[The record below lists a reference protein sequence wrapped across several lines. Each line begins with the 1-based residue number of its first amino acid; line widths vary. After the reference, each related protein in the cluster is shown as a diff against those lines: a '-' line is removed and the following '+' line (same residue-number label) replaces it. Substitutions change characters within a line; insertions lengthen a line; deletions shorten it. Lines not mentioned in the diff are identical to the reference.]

1 MIYIKDDDILLKYA
15 INDKLVEEKNGRFDL
30 EFDYPMVDENYKKFK
45 KFMLLS
51 VKTPKLG
58 YQDFYIVDIQ
68 KTNKGV
74 KIFARHVFFLT
85 SKIFVKKIS
94 YTKKTCQD
102 VFNSLSGFIT
112 DKNDFSFYSD
122 ITDIHS
128 INMSNHSLYD
138 VLTSS
143 DFSILKLWKGT
154 YLRDNYSI
162 KLLNRRGTDTEYIVA
177 KRKNI
182 SDLQIKESSDYVVTR
197 LYLSAKKRVNDGTGK
212 EKEEI
217 LETVIDSP
225 LINIYP
231 YVFSQFREYTDSFRS
246 VEALEKYGK
255 ALFSDFHID
264 LPKETF
270 TLKCTNEINSYN
282 LDINDTVLIYYE
294 DYNINKRI
302 EVTSYT
308 YSPMT
313 GKYLDITFGYR
324 SKSLAD
330 TLTIDTNKKIEKERK
345 RIDNLADE
353 TRLGLS
359 NVTFQVEK
367 KLSDK
372 EKEIT
377 ENLQAKIGSIID
389 NLKKYTDEE
398 IKKINLNLDDEK
410 IKALSNLE
418 REKFLRSKEG
428 QKELIKAI
436 SADVAWLKTVVLDT
450 EMINSIV
457 AKIDIA
463 SIKKLIVDSAFIKE
477 IISKDEF
484 KEQFEDGGVDVNN
497 IFNKLKNNISLAIQ
511 TRFKD
516 QMGQIKE
523 ELNSLL
529 DIKTNEIVSSV
540 NSKID
545 DKTDGI
551 KSELLSVINQNKNEI
566 NLSVEKIQKGE
577 DVVTWSD
584 DLVKDSNRPIKD
596 SCFTIF
602 DLKYNL
608 LNNEVYRAVFDV
620 DNAYDISKSKFVL
633 GFKKAYTD
641 SELLE
646 NTNEVLNLK
655 DISLG
660 HNDFNFTF
668 SDDVFFKHFFD
679 VSNIN
684 DKNIVFTFTDE
695 FYNGFKNQEV
705 TFGFKT
711 TRGVKY
717 YDFDGGL
724 ECDVEN
730 SSNEIVVFKTIVR
743 DKNFRLWIKDT
754 ENNWFDTK
762 HTAFKNFKESF
773 KTGINLLWFYNSYR
787 KEKYFEDVKKTF
799 YRDKEIEVTEEEE
812 RQEEEESELVTP
824 LETCT
829 SVAYSN
835 YSVETD
841 NIRATII
848 FNDNIKNIPVIKV
861 ELNTDNLM
869 YKNFKRDAKNKYIR
883 FSWKAYFNHKFH
895 SNIDNN
901 YSCFSDFYNLYD
913 FGTSKNLFFEKSDF
927 ADLVLSSTGGR
938 DPNLNSVLLS
948 NYENENDIQLVDF
961 KTKENE
967 KMKYIV
973 FVPALME
980 CNDEIIETSLYIN
993 SIKSESNTKIFEID
1007 KNFFNEYKGKVVT
1020 FKFKADKNV
1029 KKYKFLNGIDKEL
1042 KEPFNDYI
1050 EFDAELHSQRITM
1063 VIFNKDGSSLSK
1075 EQWNDFAISFRAIVK
1090 VDKAVYINNLT
1101 IRDFKAEIVTKVTKT
1116 VTKKVPV
1123 SKKKIIKEPYTKMVK
1138 EERERIVPLKLDIS
1152 NCHLYRKNV
1161 QKSVFVKKDEHEKD
1175 VNRID
1180 KDISNIKIKSDEIVS
1195 TVSRLENDTEEK
1207 LTKISQKA
1215 DNISLSVN
1223 SVSTSVN
1230 EINKEINL
1238 IKEEDRKRKS
1248 GSDLYFYTTEKLLA
1262 DKEYKLIFNLESAE
1276 SPSSVRIYNCKS
1288 SYDYHIKK
1296 GTNNLVVAFSS
1307 ERENI
1312 NIDSGG
1318 DKVITDIRLFKND
1331 GIDTQRLVSKEN
1343 VISAINLDES
1353 GVKIKGSKVEIS
1365 GNVDISGDVIIHKIN
1380 NTSYSTTISGNKIES
1395 GTIRG
1400 ATLDA
1405 STKLKI
1411 GSYGFM
1417 QPVSNGLQI
1426 DAPESYGADYG
1437 VGIQL
1442 CGRYEGKDDGK
1453 YVPKGLFIY
1462 EDSDFNRSNTAR
1474 RSNTTLVTV
1483 GGRVQCLSNRDGN
1496 GKQID
1501 GFAVVSQNEWND
1513 SGDGYFNIFNVMYNN
1528 RGNGTFVFGG
1538 AGYWKGIDCRDLSDI
1553 RLKHGINDTKIK
1565 ALDVFKKMSFKEFYW
1580 NENGSFEP
1588 IGLIAQDVEKLD
1600 KNLVGSFEDSETKE
1614 ESKFIKNYALNIY
1627 TAKAIQ
1633 ELENEVSKLKEEV
1646 KRLRRL
1652 YEKH

>member
-231 YVFSQFREYTDSFRS
+231 YIFSQFREYTDSFRS

-313 GKYLDITFGYR
+313 GRYLDITFGYR

-529 DIKTNEIVSSV
+529 DVKTNEIVSSV

-584 DLVKDSNRPIKD
+584 DLVVNSNEPIKLD
-596 SCFTIF
+596 MGGQFTHF
-602 DLKYNL
+602 KLKYSL
-608 LNNEVYRAVFDV
+608 LNNETYRAVFDV
-620 DNAYDISKSKFVL
+620 NNSEDISKSKLVL
-633 GFKKAYTD
+633 GFKKNNFYFAPP
-641 SELLE
+641 EII
-646 NTNEVLNLK
+646 NEYLNLK

-679 VSNIN
+679 VSNVN

-695 FYNGFKNQEV
+695 FYNGFKNKEV

-724 ECDVEN
+724 DCNVEN
-730 SSNEIVVFKTIVR
+730 SSNEIVVFKTIVK
-743 DKNFRLWIKDT
+743 DKDFSLWIKDT
-754 ENNWFDTK
+754 ENNWLDAT

-787 KEKYFEDVKKTF
+787 KEKYFEDVEKTF
-799 YRDKEIEVTEEEE
+799 YRDKEIEKDSGTKIKAF
-812 RQEEEESELVTP
+812 RLP
-824 LETCT
+824 FGI
-829 SVAYSN
+829 YSKKLFKGIVIDDFKIPKDREVKISFQKKLMN
-835 YSVETD
+835 LFKIYFLKDCDNLTYD
-841 NIRATII
+841 NILEKTIQDEYLKVKDTTNGDFSEGCFWIGNEEHDVEYILKDFNDVKGIAFINSYRREIKLNDLIYYYKEKTSNRFACVLLTNKLNFNSINEMNFFVLKIYKAMFNNFKIKKMTFKQNDSETII
-848 FNDNIKNIPVIKV
+848 F
-861 ELNTDNLM
+861 ELSIDD
-869 YKNFKRDAKNKYIR
+869 FKGKQA
-883 FSWKAYFNHKFH
+883 
-895 SNIDNN
+895 
-901 YSCFSDFYNLYD
+901 
-913 FGTSKNLFFEKSDF
+913 EE
-927 ADLVLSSTGGR
+927 
-938 DPNLNSVLLS
+938 
-948 NYENENDIQLVDF
+948 YENECQLTFNDRAFD
-961 KTKENE
+961 
-967 KMKYIV
+967 V
-973 FVPALME
+973 F
-980 CNDEIIETSLYIN
+980 IETTDN
-993 SIKSESNTKIFEID
+993 SSISIEMLKAIFDDILIT
-1007 KNFFNEYKGKVVT
+1007 NFNEYVEEPIIYRENAIRNLKIE
-1020 FKFKADKNV
+1020 
-1029 KKYKFLNGIDKEL
+1029 YKE
-1042 KEPFNDYI
+1042 
-1050 EFDAELHSQRITM
+1050 
-1063 VIFNKDGSSLSK
+1063 
-1075 EQWNDFAISFRAIVK
+1075 
-1090 VDKAVYINNLT
+1090 
-1101 IRDFKAEIVTKVTKT
+1101 
-1116 VTKKVPV
+1116 
-1123 SKKKIIKEPYTKMVK
+1123 IIKEPYTKMVK

-1152 NCHLYRKNV
+1152 NCHLYRKNI

-1195 TVSRLENDTEEK
+1195 TVRNLENDTEEK

-1276 SPSSVRIYNCKS
+1276 SPSSVRIYNCKG

-1307 ERENI
+1307 DRENI

-1318 DKVITDIRLFKND
+1318 DKVITDIRLLKND
-1331 GIDTQRLVSKEN
+1331 GIDTQKLVSKEN

-1380 NTSYSTTISGNKIES
+1380 NTSSYTTISGDKIES

-1405 STKLKI
+1405 RTKLKI

-1442 CGRYEGKDDGK
+1442 CGRYESLNDGK

-1462 EDSDFNRSNTAR
+1462 EDSDFDRSNTAR

-1483 GGRVQCLSNRDGN
+1483 AGRVQCLSNRDGN

-1513 SGDGYFNIFNVMYNN
+1513 SGDGYFNIFNVIYNN
-1528 RGNGTFVFGG
+1528 KGSGTFVFGG

>member
-138 VLTSS
+138 VLTNS

-154 YLRDNYSI
+154 YVRDNYSI

-197 LYLSAKKRVNDGTGK
+197 LYLSAKKRVNDGSGK

-217 LETVIDSP
+217 LETCIDSP

-231 YVFSQFREYTDSFRS
+231 YIFSQFREYTDSFRS

-377 ENLQAKIGSIID
+377 ENLQAKIGSIIN

-398 IKKINLNLDDEK
+398 IKKINLNIDDEK

-450 EMINSIV
+450 QMINSIV

-540 NSKID
+540 SSKID

-584 DLVKDSNRPIKD
+584 DLVVDSNRPIKLEKD
-596 SCFTIF
+596 AQFTNF
-602 DLKYNL
+602 ELKYGL
-608 LNNEVYRAVFDV
+608 LNNETYRAVFDV
-620 DNAYDISKSKFVL
+620 NSAYDISKSKLIL
-633 GFKKAYTD
+633 GFKKNNFFNAPP
-641 SELLE
+641 EVI
-646 NTNEVLNLK
+646 NEYLNLK

-668 SDDVFFKHFFD
+668 NDDAIYNHFFD
-679 VSNIN
+679 VSKDDGNNI
-684 DKNIVFTFTDE
+684 KFTFTDE
-695 FYNGFKNQEV
+695 FYSGFENQEV
-705 TFGFKT
+705 TFAFKT

-717 YDFDGGL
+717 YDFDHGL
-724 ECDVEN
+724 DHTVDN
-730 SSNEIVVFKTIVR
+730 SNNEIVVFKTIVK
-743 DKNFRLWIKDT
+743 DKNFNLWIKDT
-754 ENNWFDTK
+754 ENNWLDTK

-773 KTGINLLWFYNSYR
+773 KAGTNSLWFYDSFK
-787 KEKYFEDVKKTF
+787 KEKYFEDVEKTF

-812 RQEEEESELVTP
+812 RQEEETQKLPLNNIIDSVDVIHEDHFEHFDTNCIQIMSTIVDDINKIPIIRIKLDESVLKS
-824 LETCT
+824 L
-829 SVAYSN
+829 
-835 YSVETD
+835 
-841 NIRATII
+841 I
-848 FNDNIKNIPVIKV
+848 FKKDDRI
-861 ELNTDNLM
+861 T
-869 YKNFKRDAKNKYIR
+869 FKFIADFDEDAKKD
-883 FSWKAYFNHKFH
+883 FE
-895 SNIDNN
+895 NI
-901 YSCFSDFYNLYD
+901 YSFFSDFNDFKD
-913 FGTSKNLFFEKSDF
+913 FGSQDNLLYKNVDNFKKICISATKEPIDGRIPICFEKNEIELSDLRCETSNGNLKF
-927 ADLVLSSTGGR
+927 A
-938 DPNLNSVLLS
+938 
-948 NYENENDIQLVDF
+948 
-961 KTKENE
+961 
-967 KMKYIV
+967 KYIC
-973 FVPALME
+973 FLPAFRE
-980 CNDEIIETSLYIN
+980 QEGR
-993 SIKSESNTKIFEID
+993 
-1007 KNFFNEYKGKVVT
+1007 FF
-1020 FKFKADKNV
+1020 
-1029 KKYKFLNGIDKEL
+1029 I
-1042 KEPFNDYI
+1042 
-1050 EFDAELHSQRITM
+1050 
-1063 VIFNKDGSSLSK
+1063 
-1075 EQWNDFAISFRAIVK
+1075 NDFMISNFQVEL
-1090 VDKAVYINNLT
+1090 VS
-1101 IRDFKAEIVTKVTKT
+1101 KVTR
-1116 VTKKVPV
+1116 TKKVPV
-1123 SKKKIIKEPYTKMVK
+1123 KKKKIIKEPYTKMVK

-1152 NCHLYRKNV
+1152 NCHLYRKNI

-1343 VISAINLDES
+1343 VISAINLDKS

-1380 NTSYSTTISGNKIES
+1380 NTSSYTTISGDKIES

-1405 STKLKI
+1405 RTKLKI

-1426 DAPESYGADYG
+1426 DAPESYGANYG

-1442 CGRYEGKDDGK
+1442 CGRYESLNDGK

-1462 EDSDFNRSNTAR
+1462 EDSDFNRSNTAS

-1496 GKQID
+1496 GKQIE
-1501 GFAVVSQNEWND
+1501 GFAVVSENLWND
-1513 SGDGYFNIFNVMYNN
+1513 YDNGNYNIFNVWYNN
-1528 RGNGTFVFGG
+1528 DGSQSFCFGG
-1538 AGYWKGIDCRDLSDI
+1538 AGFEKQVDAREYSDI
-1553 RLKHGINDTKIK
+1553 KLKHGINDTKIK
-1565 ALDVFKKMSFKEFYW
+1565 ALDVLKDLSFKEFYW
-1580 NENGSFEP
+1580 NENNSFEP

-1600 KNLVGSFEDSETKE
+1600 KNLVGSFENSETKE
-1614 ESKFIKNYALNIY
+1614 ESRFIKNYALNIY

-1646 KRLRRL
+1646 KRLRGL

>member
-1 MIYIKDDDILLKYA
+1 MIYIKDSNILLKYA

-138 VLTSS
+138 VLTNS

-197 LYLSAKKRVNDGTGK
+197 LYLSAKKRVNDGSGK

-313 GKYLDITFGYR
+313 GRYLDITFGYR

-398 IKKINLNLDDEK
+398 IKKINKTIDDEK

-584 DLVKDSNRPIKD
+584 DLVVNSNEFID
-596 SCFTIF
+596 YGATSLFA
-602 DLKYNL
+602 LNYGL
-608 LNNEVYRAVFDV
+608 LNNETYRAVFDV
-620 DNAYDISKSKFVL
+620 DNAEDISKSKLIL
-633 GFKKAYTD
+633 GYKKSYTD
-641 SELLE
+641 SEILE
-646 NTNEVLNLK
+646 NANEFLNLK

-660 HNDFNFTF
+660 HNDFNFVVN
-668 SDDVFFKHFFD
+668 DEIFKHFFD
-679 VSNIN
+679 VSEVNNQYIS
-684 DKNIVFTFTDE
+684 FTFTDE
-695 FYNGFKNQEV
+695 FYNEVKNSNV

-717 YDFDGGL
+717 YDFDGGID
-724 ECDVEN
+724 CNVEN
-730 SSNEIVVFKTIVR
+730 SSNEIVVFKTIVK
-743 DKNFRLWIKDT
+743 DKNFSLWIKDT

-762 HTAFKNFKESF
+762 HISFKNFKESF
-773 KTGINLLWFYNSYR
+773 KFKEFKRLEFLKGAK
-787 KEKYFEDVKKTF
+787 KEKYFEDVEKTF

-812 RQEEEESELVTP
+812 REEVEESELVSP
-824 LETCT
+824 LKKIT
-829 SVAYSN
+829 SIECNHSKIKGRKFNSSEKIPLIKFGLN
-835 YSVETD
+835 YGADTSLSVGNEKKQVKISFTADVGEEKTYGGLFSLFSEFNGLEDFD
-841 NIRATII
+841 NINNFLISNSTKFLNSTGAILTNGGVAIRICQGKNEIVLTDLQMESQ
-848 FNDNIKNIPVIKV
+848 NVKNIVFMP
-861 ELNTDNLM
+861 
-869 YKNFKRDAKNKYIR
+869 
-883 FSWKAYFNHKFH
+883 
-895 SNIDNN
+895 
-901 YSCFSDFYNLYD
+901 
-913 FGTSKNLFFEKSDF
+913 FFEKYNDDKEIYVEEKII
-927 ADLVLSSTGGR
+927 ANIRTMQ
-938 DPNLNSVLLS
+938 S
-948 NYENENDIQLVDF
+948 N
-961 KTKENE
+961 T
-967 KMKYIV
+967 IV
-973 FVPALME
+973 FNLFGGFV
-980 CNDEIIETSLYIN
+980 N
-993 SIKSESNTKIFEID
+993 S
-1007 KNFFNEYKGKVVT
+1007 YKGKTVT
-1020 FKFKADKNV
+1020 FKFKADENV
-1029 KKYKFLNGIDKEL
+1029 KKYKFLSGINKEL
-1042 KEPFNDYI
+1042 KEPFDDYI
-1050 EFDAELHSQRITM
+1050 KFDAELRIRQITLTL
-1063 VIFNKDGSSLSK
+1063 FNKDNSSISK
-1075 EQWNDFAISFRAIVK
+1075 EQWDNFLNSFCAVVKAKKGDTFVNDLKI
-1090 VDKAVYINNLT
+1090 D
-1101 IRDFKAEIVTKVTKT
+1101 DFKIDEIEKVTKT

-1123 SKKKIIKEPYTKMVK
+1123 KKKKIIKEPYTKVVK

-1152 NCHLYRKNV
+1152 NCHLYRKNI
-1161 QKSVFVKKDEHEKD
+1161 QKSIFVKKDEHEKD

-1276 SPSSVRIYNCKS
+1276 SPSSVRIYNCKG

-1307 ERENI
+1307 DRENI

-1343 VISAINLDES
+1343 VISAINLDKS

-1417 QPVSNGLQI
+1417 QPVTNGLQI
-1426 DAPESYGADYG
+1426 NAPKTYGANYG
-1437 VGIQL
+1437 IGMQL
-1442 CGRYEGKDDGK
+1442 CGEYEQLSDGK

-1462 EDSDFNRSNTAR
+1462 EDDDFDRGGEVPRMSDRTLITAR
-1474 RSNTTLVTV
+1474 
-1483 GGRVQCLSNRDGN
+1483 GRVQCSSNRDGN
-1496 GKQID
+1496 GKQIT
-1501 GFAVVSQNEWND
+1501 GFAVVSENMWND
-1513 SGDGYFNIFNVMYNN
+1513 YGDGNFNIFNVWYNN
-1528 RGNGTFVFGG
+1528 DNYQSFCFGG
-1538 AGYWKGIDCRDLSDI
+1538 AGFKKQIDAREYSDI
-1553 RLKHGINDTKIK
+1553 KLKHGINDTKIK

-1600 KNLVGSFEDSETKE
+1600 KNLVGSFIDLETKE

-1646 KRLRRL
+1646 KRLRGL

>member
-138 VLTSS
+138 VLTNS

-197 LYLSAKKRVNDGTGK
+197 LYLSAKKRVNDSAGK

-217 LETVIDSP
+217 LETCIDSP

-313 GKYLDITFGYR
+313 GRYLDITFGYR

-353 TRLGLS
+353 TKLGLS

-398 IKKINLNLDDEK
+398 IKKINKTIDDEK

-511 TRFKD
+511 TRFKN

-545 DKTDGI
+545 DKTEGI

-584 DLVKDSNRPIKD
+584 DLVVNSNEPIKLEKD
-596 SCFTIF
+596 AQFTNF
-602 DLKYNL
+602 ELKYGL
-608 LNNEVYRAVFDV
+608 LNNETYRAVFDV
-620 DNAYDISKSKFVL
+620 NSAEDISKSKLVL
-633 GFKKAYTD
+633 GFKKNNFHYAPP
-641 SELLE
+641 EVI
-646 NTNEVLNLK
+646 NEYLNLK

-679 VSNIN
+679 VSKVN
-684 DKNIVFTFTDE
+684 DKSIDFTFTDE
-695 FYNGFKNQEV
+695 FYNEFKNKEV

-724 ECDVEN
+724 DHTVDN
-730 SSNEIVVFKTIVR
+730 STNEFVVFKTIVK
-743 DKNFRLWIKDT
+743 DKDFSLWIKDT

-773 KTGINLLWFYNSYR
+773 KAGVNLLWFYDSFR
-787 KEKYFEDVKKTF
+787 KEKYFEDVEKTF

-812 RQEEEESELVTP
+812 EKYNID
-824 LETCT
+824 
-829 SVAYSN
+829 YSIN
-835 YSVETD
+835 T
-841 NIRATII
+841 TK
-848 FNDNIKNIPVIKV
+848 IKNEKFNTKKDIPVIKISLDTNNIYYQRFEKKENSYIKISFKAFGSEKSIDTLSV
-861 ELNTDNLM
+861 CSFFTNYTDIDDFFNSYNLIID
-869 YKNFKRDAKNKYIR
+869 KKDFEKIVNSNNKYSMYYR
-883 FSWKAYFNHKFH
+883 SKA
-895 SNIDNN
+895 ITL
-901 YSCFSDFYNLYD
+901 DF
-913 FGTSKNLFFEKSDF
+913 K
-927 ADLVLSSTGGR
+927 
-938 DPNLNSVLLS
+938 
-948 NYENENDIQLVDF
+948 NENIIKLKDF
-961 KTKENE
+961 KLDNISQ

-973 FVPALME
+973 FVP
-980 CNDEIIETSLYIN
+980 S
-993 SIKSESNTKIFEID
+993 
-1007 KNFFNEYKGKVVT
+1007 
-1020 FKFKADKNV
+1020 FKFNNS
-1029 KKYKFLNGIDKEL
+1029 KYY
-1042 KEPFNDYI
+1042 NDLEI
-1050 EFDAELHSQRITM
+1050 
-1063 VIFNKDGSSLSK
+1063 K
-1075 EQWNDFAISFRAIVK
+1075 
-1090 VDKAVYINNLT
+1090 
-1101 IRDFKAEIVTKVTKT
+1101 DFKVEIVE
-1116 VTKKVPV
+1116 KVPV
-1123 SKKKIIKEPYTKMVK
+1123 KKKKIIKEPYTKMVK

-1161 QKSVFVKKDEHEKD
+1161 QKSIFVKKDEHEKD

-1331 GIDTQRLVSKEN
+1331 GIDTQKLVSKEN
-1343 VISAINLDES
+1343 VISAINLDKS

-1405 STKLKI
+1405 RTKLKI

-1426 DAPESYGADYG
+1426 NAPESYGANYG

-1442 CGRYEGKDDGK
+1442 CGKYESLSDGK

-1462 EDSDFNRSNTAR
+1462 EDSDFNRGNTAR
-1474 RSNTTLVTV
+1474 RSNTTLATIN
-1483 GGRVQCLSNRDGN
+1483 GRVQCSSNRDGN
-1496 GKQID
+1496 GKQIE
-1501 GFAVVSQNEWND
+1501 GFAVVSENLWND
-1513 SGDGYFNIFNVMYNN
+1513 YDNGNYNIFNVWYNN
-1528 RGNGTFVFGG
+1528 DGSQSFCFGG
-1538 AGYWKGIDCRDLSDI
+1538 AGFEKQVDAREYSDI
-1553 RLKHGINDTKIK
+1553 KLKHGINDTKIK

-1646 KRLRRL
+1646 KRLRGL

>member
-138 VLTSS
+138 VLTNS

-154 YLRDNYSI
+154 YVRDNYSI

-197 LYLSAKKRVNDGTGK
+197 LYLSAKKRVNDGSGK

-217 LETVIDSP
+217 LETCIDSP

-246 VEALEKYGK
+246 IEALEKYGK

-398 IKKINLNLDDEK
+398 IKKINLNFDDEK

-428 QKELIKAI
+428 QQELIKAI

-584 DLVKDSNRPIKD
+584 DLVLNSNEPIKD

-620 DNAYDISKSKFVL
+620 DNAEDISKSKFIS
-633 GFKKAYTD
+633 GYKKAYTD
-641 SELLE
+641 DEILE
-646 NTNEVLNLK
+646 NTNEFLNLK

-668 SDDVFFKHFFD
+668 NDDAIYNHFFD
-679 VSNIN
+679 VSNVN

-695 FYNGFKNQEV
+695 FYSGFKNQEV
-705 TFGFKT
+705 TFAFKP

-717 YDFDGGL
+717 YDFDRGL
-724 ECDVEN
+724 DHTVDN
-730 SSNEIVVFKTIVR
+730 SNNEIVVFKTIVK
-743 DKNFRLWIKDT
+743 DKDFSLWIKDT
-754 ENNWFDTK
+754 ENNWLDTK

-773 KTGINLLWFYNSYR
+773 KTGINLLWFYDSFK
-787 KEKYFEDVKKTF
+787 KEKYFEDVEKTF

-812 RQEEEESELVTP
+812 REKVEESELVTP
-824 LETCT
+824 LKEIE
-829 SVAYSN
+829 SI
-835 YSVETD
+835 ETD
-841 NIRATII
+841 DNNIKEKIVDRSDIMPIARIDLNYDKDTSLSIGNKKKQVKISFTADVGKEKQFGCVFSLFSKFRGLEEFSTENNFLISNITKLLNSTGEIISNGGVAIKICQGKNEILLTDLQMESQKVKSIIFLPFFEEYNNNKEMNIEKNVTKNIRTKQSNTII
-848 FNDNIKNIPVIKV
+848 FD
-861 ELNTDNLM
+861 
-869 YKNFKRDAKNKYIR
+869 
-883 FSWKAYFNHKFH
+883 
-895 SNIDNN
+895 
-901 YSCFSDFYNLYD
+901 
-913 FGTSKNLFFEKSDF
+913 
-927 ADLVLSSTGGR
+927 
-938 DPNLNSVLLS
+938 
-948 NYENENDIQLVDF
+948 
-961 KTKENE
+961 
-967 KMKYIV
+967 
-973 FVPALME
+973 
-980 CNDEIIETSLYIN
+980 
-993 SIKSESNTKIFEID
+993 ID
-1007 KNFFNEYKGKVVT
+1007 KEFYAKYKEKTVT
-1020 FKFKADKNV
+1020 FKFKVDKNV
-1029 KKYKFLNGIDKEL
+1029 KRYKFLYYKMDF
-1042 KEPFNDYI
+1042 KEPFDDYI
-1050 EFDAELHSQRITM
+1050 KFDVKLKAKQIVLNL
-1063 VIFNKDGSSLSK
+1063 FNKDDSSISEK
-1075 EQWNDFAISFRAIVK
+1075 QWNDFINSFCAVIKVK
-1090 VDKAVYINNLT
+1090 RGDTFVSDLKIDN
-1101 IRDFKAEIVTKVTKT
+1101 FKIEEVTKVTKT

-1123 SKKKIIKEPYTKMVK
+1123 KKKKIIKEPYTKVVK

-1152 NCHLYRKNV
+1152 NCHLYKKNI
-1161 QKSVFVKKDEHEKD
+1161 QKSIFVKKDEHEKD

-1380 NTSYSTTISGNKIES
+1380 NTSSYTTISGDKIES

-1442 CGRYEGKDDGK
+1442 CGRYEGRDDGK

-1462 EDSDFNRSNTAR
+1462 EDSDFNRSNTAS

-1483 GGRVQCLSNRDGN
+1483 SGRVQCLSNRDGN
-1496 GKQID
+1496 DKQID
-1501 GFAVVSQNEWND
+1501 GFAVVSENLWND
-1513 SGDGYFNIFNVMYNN
+1513 YGDGNFNIFNVWYNN
-1528 RGNGTFVFGG
+1528 DGSQSFCFGG
-1538 AGYWKGIDCRDLSDI
+1538 AGFKKQVDAREYSDI
-1553 RLKHGINDTKIK
+1553 KLKHGINDTKIK

-1600 KNLVGSFEDSETKE
+1600 KNLVGSFEDLETKE

-1646 KRLRRL
+1646 KRLRGL

>member
-30 EFDYPMVDENYKKFK
+30 EFDYPMVDEIYKKFK

-138 VLTSS
+138 VLTNS

-398 IKKINLNLDDEK
+398 IKKINLNFDDEK

-428 QKELIKAI
+428 QQELIKAI

-450 EMINSIV
+450 QMINSIV

-584 DLVKDSNRPIKD
+584 DLVKNSNEPIKLEKD
-596 SCFTIF
+596 AQFTNF
-602 DLKYNL
+602 ELKYGL
-608 LNNEVYRAVFDV
+608 LNNETYRAVFDV
-620 DNAYDISKSKFVL
+620 NSAYDISKSKFVL
-633 GFKKAYTD
+633 GFKKNNFFLAPP
-641 SELLE
+641 EVI
-646 NTNEVLNLK
+646 NEYLNLK

-668 SDDVFFKHFFD
+668 NDDAIYNHFFD
-679 VSNIN
+679 VSNVN

-695 FYNGFKNQEV
+695 FINGFKNQEV
-705 TFGFKT
+705 TFAFKT

-724 ECDVEN
+724 DNTVEN
-730 SSNEIVVFKTIVR
+730 SNNEIVVFKTIVK
-743 DKNFRLWIKDT
+743 DKDFSLWIKDT

-773 KTGINLLWFYNSYR
+773 KSGINLLWFYDSFK
-787 KEKYFEDVKKTF
+787 KEKYFEDVEKTF

-812 RQEEEESELVTP
+812 REIELKEP
-824 LETCT
+824 LDIER
-829 SVAYSN
+829 SIYISN
-835 YSVETD
+835 VSNREQLIQRIE
-841 NIRATII
+841 NKII
-848 FNDNIKNIPVIKV
+848 DYIIEIPVIKFHLKYNNQSLSLGENKKEKIKISFTADV
-861 ELNTDNLM
+861 DKENGDGGEYSLFTDFSDMNDFDSK
-869 YKNFKRDAKNKYIR
+869 KNFLPENREKILESTGKVIGDAIGLCRGKNEIVLTDIKMENLKNVAFVPFFEQCSGEEKIEIKENVIKMVKKRRGDKVIFLLDESFISKFKNK
-883 FSWKAYFNHKFH
+883 
-895 SNIDNN
+895 
-901 YSCFSDFYNLYD
+901 
-913 FGTSKNLFFEKSDF
+913 T
-927 ADLVLSSTGGR
+927 
-938 DPNLNSVLLS
+938 
-948 NYENENDIQLVDF
+948 
-961 KTKENE
+961 
-967 KMKYIV
+967 
-973 FVPALME
+973 
-980 CNDEIIETSLYIN
+980 
-993 SIKSESNTKIFEID
+993 
-1007 KNFFNEYKGKVVT
+1007 VT
-1020 FKFKADKNV
+1020 FKFKADKNI
-1029 KKYKFLNGIDKEL
+1029 KEYDFFAYKVGF

-1050 EFDAELHSQRITM
+1050 KFDVTLKNEYIP
-1063 VIFNKDGSSLSK
+1063 VIFLNKDNSSISNLQLQNFINSFYAVIK
-1075 EQWNDFAISFRAIVK
+1075 PERGNILVNDLKIS
-1090 VDKAVYINNLT
+1090 
-1101 IRDFKAEIVTKVTKT
+1101 DFKIEKITKT
-1116 VTKKVPV
+1116 TKKVPV
-1123 SKKKIIKEPYTKMVK
+1123 KKKKIIKEPYTKMVK
-1138 EERERIVPLKLDIS
+1138 EESERIVPLKLDIS
-1152 NCHLYRKNV
+1152 NCHLYRKNI

-1307 ERENI
+1307 DRENI

-1331 GIDTQRLVSKEN
+1331 GIDTQKLVSKEN

-1380 NTSYSTTISGNKIES
+1380 NTSSYTTISGDKIES

-1405 STKLKI
+1405 RTKLKI

-1442 CGRYEGKDDGK
+1442 CGRYESLNDGK

-1462 EDSDFNRSNTAR
+1462 EDSDFNRSNTAS

-1513 SGDGYFNIFNVMYNN
+1513 SGDGYFNIFNVIYNN
-1528 RGNGTFVFGG
+1528 RGSGTFVFGG

-1600 KNLVGSFEDSETKE
+1600 KNLVGSFIDLETKE

-1646 KRLRRL
+1646 KRLRGL

>member
-94 YTKKTCQD
+94 YNKKTCQD

-217 LETVIDSP
+217 LETCIDSP

-313 GKYLDITFGYR
+313 GRYLDITFGYR

-398 IKKINLNLDDEK
+398 IKKINKTIDDEK

-577 DVVTWSD
+577 DVITWSD
-584 DLVKDSNRPIKD
+584 DLVVDSNRPIKLEKD
-596 SCFTIF
+596 AQFTNF
-602 DLKYNL
+602 ELKYGL
-608 LNNEVYRAVFDV
+608 LNNETYRAVFDV
-620 DNAYDISKSKFVL
+620 NSAYDISKSKLVL
-633 GFKKAYTD
+633 GFKKNNFFNAPP
-641 SELLE
+641 EVI
-646 NTNEVLNLK
+646 NEYLNLK

-668 SDDVFFKHFFD
+668 NDDAIYNHFFD
-679 VSNIN
+679 VSNVN

-695 FYNGFKNQEV
+695 FYNEFKNKEV
-705 TFGFKT
+705 TFAFKT

-724 ECDVEN
+724 DCNVEN
-730 SSNEIVVFKTIVR
+730 SSNEIVVFKTKVKSK
-743 DKNFRLWIKDT
+743 DFSLWIKDT
-754 ENNWFDTK
+754 ENNFLDTK

-773 KTGINLLWFYNSYR
+773 KAGINLLWFYDSFK
-787 KEKYFEDVKKTF
+787 KEKYFEDVEKTF

-812 RQEEEESELVTP
+812 REEVEEQKLP
-824 LETCT
+824 FNNIID
-829 SVAYSN
+829 SVDVIHEDHFEHFDADCIQIMN
-835 YSVETD
+835 TIVDDINKMPIIRIKLDESVLKSL
-841 NIRATII
+841 I
-848 FNDNIKNIPVIKV
+848 FKKDDRI
-861 ELNTDNLM
+861 T
-869 YKNFKRDAKNKYIR
+869 FKFIAGFDEDAKKD
-883 FSWKAYFNHKFH
+883 FE
-895 SNIDNN
+895 NI
-901 YSCFSDFYNLYD
+901 YSFFSDFNNIKDFKENNNLLYENVD
-913 FGTSKNLFFEKSDF
+913 NFKKICISATKEPIDGRIPICFEK
-927 ADLVLSSTGGR
+927 
-938 DPNLNSVLLS
+938 NEIELS
-948 NYENENDIQLVDF
+948 NLRCETSNGNLKF
-961 KTKENE
+961 A
-967 KMKYIV
+967 KYIC
-973 FVPALME
+973 FVPAFRE
-980 CNDEIIETSLYIN
+980 QEGR
-993 SIKSESNTKIFEID
+993 
-1007 KNFFNEYKGKVVT
+1007 FF
-1020 FKFKADKNV
+1020 
-1029 KKYKFLNGIDKEL
+1029 I
-1042 KEPFNDYI
+1042 
-1050 EFDAELHSQRITM
+1050 
-1063 VIFNKDGSSLSK
+1063 
-1075 EQWNDFAISFRAIVK
+1075 NDFM
-1090 VDKAVYINNLT
+1090 LQ
-1101 IRDFKAEIVTKVTKT
+1101 DFQVELVSKVTR
-1116 VTKKVPV
+1116 TKKVPV
-1123 SKKKIIKEPYTKMVK
+1123 KKKKIIKEPYTKMVK

-1152 NCHLYRKNV
+1152 NCHLYRKNI

-1276 SPSSVRIYNCKS
+1276 SPSSVRIYNCKG

-1296 GTNNLVVAFSS
+1296 GTNNLVVSFSS

-1343 VISAINLDES
+1343 VISAINLDKS

-1417 QPVSNGLQI
+1417 QPVTNGLQI
-1426 DAPESYGADYG
+1426 NAPKTYGANYG
-1437 VGIQL
+1437 IGMQL
-1442 CGRYEGKDDGK
+1442 CGEYEQLSDGK

-1462 EDSDFNRSNTAR
+1462 EDDDFDRSNTAEK
-1474 RSNTTLVTV
+1474 SNITLATIK
-1483 GGRVQCLSNRDGN
+1483 GRVQCLSNRDGH

-1513 SGDGYFNIFNVMYNN
+1513 SGDGYFNIFNVIYNN
-1528 RGNGTFVFGG
+1528 KGSGTFVFGG

-1633 ELENEVSKLKEEV
+1633 ELENEVNKLKEEV
-1646 KRLRRL
+1646 KRLRGL

>member
-138 VLTSS
+138 VLTNS

-197 LYLSAKKRVNDGTGK
+197 LYLSAKKRVNDSAGK

-217 LETVIDSP
+217 LETCIDSP

-313 GKYLDITFGYR
+313 GRYLDITFGYR

-353 TRLGLS
+353 TKLGLS

-398 IKKINLNLDDEK
+398 IKKINKTIDDEK

-511 TRFKD
+511 TRFKN

-545 DKTDGI
+545 DKTEGI

-584 DLVKDSNRPIKD
+584 DLVVNSNEPIKLEKD
-596 SCFTIF
+596 AQFTNF
-602 DLKYNL
+602 ELKYGL
-608 LNNEVYRAVFDV
+608 LNNETYRAVFDV
-620 DNAYDISKSKFVL
+620 NSAEDISKSKLVL
-633 GFKKAYTD
+633 GFKKNNFHYAPP
-641 SELLE
+641 EVI
-646 NTNEVLNLK
+646 NEYLNLK

-679 VSNIN
+679 VSKVN
-684 DKNIVFTFTDE
+684 DKSIDFTFTDE
-695 FYNGFKNQEV
+695 FYNEFKNKEV

-724 ECDVEN
+724 DHTVDN
-730 SSNEIVVFKTIVR
+730 STNEFVVFKTIVK
-743 DKNFRLWIKDT
+743 DKDFSLWIKDT

-773 KTGINLLWFYNSYR
+773 KAGVNLLWFYDSFR
-787 KEKYFEDVKKTF
+787 KETDFEDVEKTF

-812 RQEEEESELVTP
+812 E
-824 LETCT
+824 
-829 SVAYSN
+829 
-835 YSVETD
+835 
-841 NIRATII
+841 
-848 FNDNIKNIPVIKV
+848 
-861 ELNTDNLM
+861 
-869 YKNFKRDAKNKYIR
+869 KY
-883 FSWKAYFNHKFH
+883 
-895 SNIDNN
+895 NID
-901 YSCFSDFYNLYD
+901 YSCLLY
-913 FGTSKNLFFEKSDF
+913 T
-927 ADLVLSSTGGR
+927 
-938 DPNLNSVLLS
+938 
-948 NYENENDIQLVDF
+948 
-961 KTKENE
+961 
-967 KMKYIV
+967 
-973 FVPALME
+973 
-980 CNDEIIETSLYIN
+980 
-993 SIKSESNTKIFEID
+993 
-1007 KNFFNEYKGKVVT
+1007 
-1020 FKFKADKNV
+1020 
-1029 KKYKFLNGIDKEL
+1029 
-1042 KEPFNDYI
+1042 
-1050 EFDAELHSQRITM
+1050 
-1063 VIFNKDGSSLSK
+1063 
-1075 EQWNDFAISFRAIVK
+1075 
-1090 VDKAVYINNLT
+1090 
-1101 IRDFKAEIVTKVTKT
+1101 
-1116 VTKKVPV
+1116 
-1123 SKKKIIKEPYTKMVK
+1123 
-1138 EERERIVPLKLDIS
+1138 
-1152 NCHLYRKNV
+1152 
-1161 QKSVFVKKDEHEKD
+1161 
-1175 VNRID
+1175 
-1180 KDISNIKIKSDEIVS
+1180 
-1195 TVSRLENDTEEK
+1195 
-1207 LTKISQKA
+1207 
-1215 DNISLSVN
+1215 
-1223 SVSTSVN
+1223 
-1230 EINKEINL
+1230 
-1238 IKEEDRKRKS
+1238 
-1248 GSDLYFYTTEKLLA
+1248 
-1262 DKEYKLIFNLESAE
+1262 
-1276 SPSSVRIYNCKS
+1276 SPS
-1288 SYDYHIKK
+1288 
-1296 GTNNLVVAFSS
+1296 
-1307 ERENI
+1307 
-1312 NIDSGG
+1312 
-1318 DKVITDIRLFKND
+1318 
-1331 GIDTQRLVSKEN
+1331 
-1343 VISAINLDES
+1343 
-1353 GVKIKGSKVEIS
+1353 
-1365 GNVDISGDVIIHKIN
+1365 
-1380 NTSYSTTISGNKIES
+1380 
-1395 GTIRG
+1395 
-1400 ATLDA
+1400 
-1405 STKLKI
+1405 
-1411 GSYGFM
+1411 
-1417 QPVSNGLQI
+1417 P
-1426 DAPESYGADYG
+1426 
-1437 VGIQL
+1437 
-1442 CGRYEGKDDGK
+1442 
-1453 YVPKGLFIY
+1453 
-1462 EDSDFNRSNTAR
+1462 
-1474 RSNTTLVTV
+1474 
-1483 GGRVQCLSNRDGN
+1483 RD
-1496 GKQID
+1496 
-1501 GFAVVSQNEWND
+1501 
-1513 SGDGYFNIFNVMYNN
+1513 
-1528 RGNGTFVFGG
+1528 
-1538 AGYWKGIDCRDLSDI
+1538 
-1553 RLKHGINDTKIK
+1553 
-1565 ALDVFKKMSFKEFYW
+1565 
-1580 NENGSFEP
+1580 
-1588 IGLIAQDVEKLD
+1588 
-1600 KNLVGSFEDSETKE
+1600 
-1614 ESKFIKNYALNIY
+1614 
-1627 TAKAIQ
+1627 
-1633 ELENEVSKLKEEV
+1633 
-1646 KRLRRL
+1646 
-1652 YEKH
+1652 

>member
-138 VLTSS
+138 VLTNS

-197 LYLSAKKRVNDGTGK
+197 LYLSAKKRVNDGSGK

-217 LETVIDSP
+217 LETCIDSP

-231 YVFSQFREYTDSFRS
+231 YVFSQFREYTDNFRS

-313 GKYLDITFGYR
+313 GRYLDITFGYR

-398 IKKINLNLDDEK
+398 IKKINKTLDDEK

-428 QKELIKAI
+428 QQELIKAI

-484 KEQFEDGGVDVNN
+484 KEQFEDGGADVNN

-540 NSKID
+540 SSKID

-584 DLVKDSNRPIKD
+584 DLVLNSNEPIKLEQ
-596 SCFTIF
+596 FTNF
-602 DLKYNL
+602 DLKYGL
-608 LNNEVYRAVFDV
+608 LNNETYRAVFDV
-620 DNAYDISKSKFVL
+620 NSAEDISKSKLVL
-633 GFKKAYTD
+633 GFKKDNFFNAPP
-641 SELLE
+641 EVI
-646 NTNEVLNLK
+646 NEYLNLK

-679 VSNIN
+679 VSKVN
-684 DKNIVFTFTDE
+684 DKSIDFTFTDE
-695 FYNGFKNQEV
+695 FYNEFKNKEV

-724 ECDVEN
+724 DHTVDN
-730 SSNEIVVFKTIVR
+730 STNEFVVFKIRVN
-743 DKNFRLWIKDT
+743 DKNFSLWIKDT
-754 ENNWFDTK
+754 ENNFLDTK

-773 KTGINLLWFYNSYR
+773 KFKEFKRLEFLKGAK
-787 KEKYFEDVKKTF
+787 KEKYFEDVEKTF

-812 RQEEEESELVTP
+812 REEVKESEDIKLLDFQYSAVYNDHIESIP
-824 LETCT
+824 
-829 SVAYSN
+829 SVLPGKY
-835 YSVETD
+835 Y
-841 NIRATII
+841 NIE
-848 FNDNIKNIPVIKV
+848 DIPVI
-861 ELNTDNLM
+861 EIHLNENNIF
-869 YKNFKRDAKNKYIR
+869 YKSFNKNKDKYIR
-883 FSWKAYFNHKFH
+883 LSFDAIGAIVGKVAGFYSFFSNFNDITDFKK
-895 SNIDNN
+895 DNN
-901 YSCFSDFYNLYD
+901 LINDDFKKICNL
-913 FGTSKNLFFEKSDF
+913 
-927 ADLVLSSTGGR
+927 STV
-938 DPNLNSVLLS
+938 NFV
-948 NYENENDIQLVDF
+948 ENERVIELKDGKNVIEFLDL
-961 KTKENE
+961 KANENSE
-967 KMKYIV
+967 KIKYIV
-973 FVPALME
+973 FVPKFDYRDNEKSIISQRLTLH
-980 CNDEIIETSLYIN
+980 NFKVEIIE
-993 SIKSESNTKIFEID
+993 
-1007 KNFFNEYKGKVVT
+1007 
-1020 FKFKADKNV
+1020 
-1029 KKYKFLNGIDKEL
+1029 
-1042 KEPFNDYI
+1042 
-1050 EFDAELHSQRITM
+1050 
-1063 VIFNKDGSSLSK
+1063 
-1075 EQWNDFAISFRAIVK
+1075 
-1090 VDKAVYINNLT
+1090 
-1101 IRDFKAEIVTKVTKT
+1101 KVTKT

-1123 SKKKIIKEPYTKMVK
+1123 KKKKIIKEPYTKMVK

-1152 NCHLYRKNV
+1152 NCHLYRKNI

-1238 IKEEDRKRKS
+1238 IKEEDRKRKT

-1276 SPSSVRIYNCKS
+1276 SSSSVRIYNCKS

-1296 GTNNLVVAFSS
+1296 GTNNLVVSFSS
-1307 ERENI
+1307 DRENI

-1343 VISAINLDES
+1343 VISAINLDKS

-1380 NTSYSTTISGNKIES
+1380 NTSSYTTISGDKIES

-1405 STKLKI
+1405 RTKLKI

-1426 DAPESYGADYG
+1426 DVPESYGADYG

-1442 CGRYEGKDDGK
+1442 CGRYESLNDGK

-1462 EDSDFNRSNTAR
+1462 EDSDFNRSNTAS
-1474 RSNTTLVTV
+1474 RSNVTLATIS
-1483 GGRVQCLSNRDGN
+1483 GRVQCLSNRDGN

-1501 GFAVVSQNEWND
+1501 GFAVVSENLWND
-1513 SGDGYFNIFNVMYNN
+1513 YGDGNFNIFNVWYNN
-1528 RGNGTFVFGG
+1528 DGSQSFCFGG
-1538 AGYWKGIDCRDLSDI
+1538 AGFEKQVDAREYSDI
-1553 RLKHGINDTKIK
+1553 KLKHGINDTKIK
-1565 ALDVFKKMSFKEFYW
+1565 ALDIFKKMSFKEFYW

-1646 KRLRRL
+1646 KRLRGL

>member
-428 QKELIKAI
+428 QQELIKAI

-523 ELNSLL
+523 ELNALL
-529 DIKTNEIVSSV
+529 DVKTNEIVSSV
-540 NSKID
+540 SSKIN
-545 DKTDGI
+545 DKTEGI

-577 DVVTWSD
+577 DVITWSD
-584 DLVKDSNRPIKD
+584 DLVVNSNEPIKLD
-596 SCFTIF
+596 KDGQFTHF
-602 DLKYNL
+602 KLKYGL
-608 LNNEVYRAVFDV
+608 LNNETYRAVFDV
-620 DNAYDISKSKFVL
+620 NDAYDISKSKFVL
-633 GFKKAYTD
+633 GFKKDNFHYAPP
-641 SELLE
+641 EVI
-646 NTNEVLNLK
+646 NEYLNLK

-695 FYNGFKNQEV
+695 FYNGFKNKEV

-724 ECDVEN
+724 DCNVEN
-730 SSNEIVVFKTIVR
+730 SSNEIVVFKTIVK
-743 DKNFRLWIKDT
+743 DKDFSLWIKDT
-754 ENNWFDTK
+754 ENNFLDTK

-773 KTGINLLWFYNSYR
+773 KAGVNYLWFYDSYR
-787 KEKYFEDVKKTF
+787 KEKYFEDVEKTF

-812 RQEEEESELVTP
+812 REEVEEQKRPFNNIIESVNVIHEDHSEHFD
-824 LETCT
+824 
-829 SVAYSN
+829 
-835 YSVETD
+835 TD
-841 NIRATII
+841 CIQIMNTIVDDI
-848 FNDNIKNIPVIKV
+848 NKIPVIKIKLDESV
-861 ELNTDNLM
+861 VKSLIFKKDDRIIFKFIAYFDEDAKKDFENIYSFFSNFNDFRKFKDFGSQNNLL
-869 YKNFKRDAKNKYIR
+869 YENVDNFKKICILATREPIDGRIPIRFEENEIKLSDLRCETSNGNLKFAKYI
-883 FSWKAYFNHKFH
+883 
-895 SNIDNN
+895 
-901 YSCFSDFYNLYD
+901 C
-913 FGTSKNLFFEKSDF
+913 
-927 ADLVLSSTGGR
+927 
-938 DPNLNSVLLS
+938 
-948 NYENENDIQLVDF
+948 
-961 KTKENE
+961 
-967 KMKYIV
+967 
-973 FVPALME
+973 FVPAFRKQE
-980 CNDEIIETSLYIN
+980 GR
-993 SIKSESNTKIFEID
+993 
-1007 KNFFNEYKGKVVT
+1007 FF
-1020 FKFKADKNV
+1020 
-1029 KKYKFLNGIDKEL
+1029 I
-1042 KEPFNDYI
+1042 
-1050 EFDAELHSQRITM
+1050 
-1063 VIFNKDGSSLSK
+1063 
-1075 EQWNDFAISFRAIVK
+1075 NDFMIQ
-1090 VDKAVYINNLT
+1090 
-1101 IRDFKAEIVTKVTKT
+1101 DFQVELVSKVTR
-1116 VTKKVPV
+1116 TKKVPV
-1123 SKKKIIKEPYTKMVK
+1123 KKKKIIKEPYTKMVK

-1152 NCHLYRKNV
+1152 NCHLYKKNV

-1175 VNRID
+1175 VNRLS

-1195 TVSRLENDTEEK
+1195 TVSHLENDTKEK

-1296 GTNNLVVAFSS
+1296 GTNNLIVAFSS
-1307 ERENI
+1307 DRENI

-1318 DKVITDIRLFKND
+1318 DKVITDIRLLKND

-1380 NTSYSTTISGNKIES
+1380 NTSYSTTISGDKIES

-1405 STKLKI
+1405 RTKLKI

-1442 CGRYEGKDDGK
+1442 CGRYEDLNDGK

-1483 GGRVQCLSNRDGN
+1483 SGRVQCLSNRDGN

-1513 SGDGYFNIFNVMYNN
+1513 SGDGYFNIFNVIYNN
-1528 RGNGTFVFGG
+1528 KGSGTFVFGG

-1553 RLKHGINDTKIK
+1553 KLKHGINNTKIK

-1646 KRLRRL
+1646 KRLRGL

>member
-138 VLTSS
+138 VLTNS

-197 LYLSAKKRVNDGTGK
+197 LYLSAKKRVNDGSGK

-313 GKYLDITFGYR
+313 GRYLDITFGYR

-398 IKKINLNLDDEK
+398 IKKINITVDDEK

-584 DLVKDSNRPIKD
+584 DLVVNSNEPIKD

-620 DNAYDISKSKFVL
+620 DNAYDISKSKFVS
-633 GFKKAYTD
+633 GYKKAYTD
-641 SELLE
+641 NGIIE
-646 NTNEVLNLK
+646 NTNEFLNLK

-668 SDDVFFKHFFD
+668 NDEIFKHFFD
-679 VSNIN
+679 VSNVN

-705 TFGFKT
+705 TFAFKT

-717 YDFDGGL
+717 YDFDRGL
-724 ECDVEN
+724 DCNVDN
-730 SSNEIVVFKTIVR
+730 SNNEIVVFKTIVK
-743 DKNFRLWIKDT
+743 DKNFTFWIKDT
-754 ENNWFDTK
+754 ENNWLDTK

-773 KTGINLLWFYNSYR
+773 KAGINLLWFYDSFR
-787 KEKYFEDVKKTF
+787 KEKYFEDVEKTF
-799 YRDKEIEVTEEEE
+799 YRDKEIEKD
-812 RQEEEESELVTP
+812 S
-824 LETCT
+824 
-829 SVAYSN
+829 
-835 YSVETD
+835 
-841 NIRATII
+841 
-848 FNDNIKNIPVIKV
+848 
-861 ELNTDNLM
+861 
-869 YKNFKRDAKNKYIR
+869 
-883 FSWKAYFNHKFH
+883 
-895 SNIDNN
+895 
-901 YSCFSDFYNLYD
+901 
-913 FGTSKNLFFEKSDF
+913 G
-927 ADLVLSSTGGR
+927 
-938 DPNLNSVLLS
+938 
-948 NYENENDIQLVDF
+948 
-961 KTKENE
+961 
-967 KMKYIV
+967 
-973 FVPALME
+973 
-980 CNDEIIETSLYIN
+980 
-993 SIKSESNTKIFEID
+993 TKIKAFRLPFGIYS
-1007 KNFFNEYKGKVVT
+1007 KKLFKGKVIDD
-1020 FKFKADKNV
+1020 FKIPK
-1029 KKYKFLNGIDKEL
+1029 DKEVKISFQKKLSDSFEMYFL
-1042 KEPFNDYI
+1042 KDCDNLTYDNISGKSILDMLSKIKNTTHGFYDGSFWIGGKERYVEIILKDFNDVKGIAFINKFRNEIKLNDLICDYEQKTKNKFSCTFFGSKQDFNTI
-1050 EFDAELHSQRITM
+1050 INDVFVFKIYKSMINFFKIRRM
-1063 VIFNKDGSSLSK
+1063 IFKYHAD
-1075 EQWNDFAISFRAIVK
+1075 EQVVFDFAVENLKDKEEDEFVCNLSFNEKVFDVFIQTTDNSSISIEMLKAIFDDMIVTNLNE
-1090 VDKAVYINNLT
+1090 YIAEPIIYSENA
-1101 IRDFKAEIVTKVTKT
+1101 IKDFKIEYKE
-1116 VTKKVPV
+1116 
-1123 SKKKIIKEPYTKMVK
+1123 IIKEPYTKVVK

-1152 NCHLYRKNV
+1152 NCHLYRKNI

-1175 VNRID
+1175 VNRIN

-1238 IKEEDRKRKS
+1238 IKEEDRKRKT

-1296 GTNNLVVAFSS
+1296 GTNNLVVSFSS
-1307 ERENI
+1307 DRENI

-1331 GIDTQRLVSKEN
+1331 GIDTQKLVSKEN

-1380 NTSYSTTISGNKIES
+1380 NTSSYTTISGDKIES

-1405 STKLKI
+1405 RTKLKI

-1442 CGRYEGKDDGK
+1442 CGRYESLNDGK

-1462 EDSDFNRSNTAR
+1462 EDSDFNRSNTAS

-1513 SGDGYFNIFNVMYNN
+1513 SGDGYFNIFNVIYNN
-1528 RGNGTFVFGG
+1528 RGSGTFVFGG

-1553 RLKHGINDTKIK
+1553 KLKHGINDTKIK

-1600 KNLVGSFEDSETKE
+1600 KNLVGSFENSETKE

-1646 KRLRRL
+1646 KRLRGL

>member
-51 VKTPKLG
+51 AKTPKLG
-58 YQDFYIVDIQ
+58 YQDFYITDIQ

-94 YTKKTCQD
+94 YNKKTCQD

-138 VLTSS
+138 VLTNS

-197 LYLSAKKRVNDGTGK
+197 LYLSAKKRVNDGAGK

-217 LETVIDSP
+217 LETCIDSP

-246 VEALEKYGK
+246 IEALEKYGK

-398 IKKINLNLDDEK
+398 IKKINLNIDDEK

-436 SADVAWLKTVVLDT
+436 SADVAWLKTVVLDA

-540 NSKID
+540 SSKID

-584 DLVKDSNRPIKD
+584 DLVENSNAFAGNGVR
-596 SCFTIF
+596 SYFT
-602 DLKYNL
+602 LKYKL
-608 LNNEVYRAVFDV
+608 LNNETYRAVFDV
-620 DNAYDISKSKFVL
+620 NSADDISKSKLIL
-633 GFKKAYTD
+633 GFKKP
-641 SELLE
+641 LE
-646 NTNEVLNLK
+646 NEEFERENEFMNLK

-660 HNDFNFTF
+660 HNDFNFVVNDNILT
-668 SDDVFFKHFFD
+668 HFFD
-679 VSNIN
+679 VSKDNGNNIE
-684 DKNIVFTFTDE
+684 FTFTDE
-695 FYNGFKNQEV
+695 FIDRYKDKEV
-705 TFGFKT
+705 TFAFKT

-717 YDFDGGL
+717 YDFDAGL
-724 ECDVEN
+724 DCNVEN
-730 SSNEIVVFKTIVR
+730 SSNEIVVFKTNVMG
-743 DKNFRLWIKDT
+743 KKFRLWIKDT

-773 KTGINLLWFYNSYR
+773 KYGKKDFLFFKGAK
-787 KEKYFEDVKKTF
+787 KEKYFEDVEKTF

-812 RQEEEESELVTP
+812 RQEVKESEDIKL
-824 LETCT
+824 LDFQ
-829 SVAYSN
+829 YSAV
-835 YSVETD
+835 Y
-841 NIRATII
+841 
-848 FNDNIKNIPVIKV
+848 NDHIDSIPNVLPGKHYNIKDIPVI
-861 ELNTDNLM
+861 EIHLNENNIF
-869 YKNFKRDAKNKYIR
+869 YKSFNKNKDKYIR
-883 FSWKAYFNHKFH
+883 LSFDAFGQYVGQVAGF
-895 SNIDNN
+895 
-901 YSCFSDFYNLYD
+901 YSFFSDFND
-913 FGTSKNLFFEKSDF
+913 ITDFEKDNNLINDDF
-927 ADLVLSSTGGR
+927 KKILNLSTV
-938 DPNLNSVLLS
+938 NFV
-948 NYENENDIQLVDF
+948 ENERVIELKDGKNVIEFLDL
-961 KTKENE
+961 KANENSE
-967 KMKYIV
+967 KIKYIV
-973 FVPALME
+973 FVPEFNKRDDNSIISYPLTLH
-980 CNDEIIETSLYIN
+980 NFKVEIIE
-993 SIKSESNTKIFEID
+993 
-1007 KNFFNEYKGKVVT
+1007 
-1020 FKFKADKNV
+1020 
-1029 KKYKFLNGIDKEL
+1029 
-1042 KEPFNDYI
+1042 
-1050 EFDAELHSQRITM
+1050 
-1063 VIFNKDGSSLSK
+1063 
-1075 EQWNDFAISFRAIVK
+1075 
-1090 VDKAVYINNLT
+1090 
-1101 IRDFKAEIVTKVTKT
+1101 KVTKT

-1123 SKKKIIKEPYTKMVK
+1123 KKKKIIKEPYTKVVK
-1138 EERERIVPLKLDIS
+1138 EERERLVPLELDIS
-1152 NCHLYRKNV
+1152 NCHLYRKNI

-1238 IKEEDRKRKS
+1238 IKEEDRKRKT

-1318 DKVITDIRLFKND
+1318 DKVITDIRLLKND

-1343 VISAINLDES
+1343 VISAINLDKS

-1513 SGDGYFNIFNVMYNN
+1513 SGDGYFNIFNVIYNN
-1528 RGNGTFVFGG
+1528 KGSGTFVFGG